1 MHALPLPPERCPLA
15 RTAAILCD
23 RWTPLILRDLAR
35 GLDRFSQLERS
46 VRGISPRTLST
57 RLKQL
62 EAAGLIRRIESNGSH
77 RCYGLTPRGE
87 ALIPLIRA
95 MRDYGRTWLTH

>member
-1 MHALPLPPERCPLA
+1 MHTLPLPPERCPLA
-15 RTAAILCD
+15 RTATILCD

-46 VRGISPRTLST
+46 VRGISPKTLST

-62 EAAGLIRRIESNGSH
+62 EAAGLIRRVESHGSH
-77 RCYGLTPRGE
+77 HRYALTPRGE
-87 ALIPLIRA
+87 ALIPLVRA
-95 MRDYGRTWLTH
+95 MRDYGRTWLTR